1 MNSAAPPPAKPEQA
15 HGTLHPT
22 PTGHMK
28 AMSIPRPPKPG
39 QSLADK
45 FPDIAA
51 QWHLTRN
58 GDLTPDQVSA
68 GSEKRVWWSC
78 DLGHEWETKV
88 KNRTRQGDGC
98 PVCTGRKVL
107 AGYNDLATRFPD
119 IAKQWHPTRNGELI
133 PDQVSAGSEKRV
145 WWRCEQ
151 GHEWEATVGSRTR
164 QGNGCPVHAGR
175 KPLAGCNDLAT
186 RFPDIAAQWHPTR
199 NGDLTPGQVYAGSR
213 KRVWW
218 RCEQGHEWETKVGS
232 RTSGGSGCPVHAGR
246 KPLAGSNDLATT
258 FPDIAAQWHPTRN
271 GYLTPDQVSAGSS
284 KKMWWRCEQGH
295 AWEATVGSR
304 TTGGCGCPVHSG
316 KKLLAGYNDLATK
329 NPAIAAQWHPTKN
342 GDCTPDQVLAGTN
355 AKVWWRCE
363 QGHAWEATVSR
374 RTRQSTGCPVCTG
387 RKVLTASNE
396 LATRFPAVAAQWHPT
411 RNGDLRPDQVSA
423 GSNEKVWWRC
433 DLGHEWKAVVSSRTT
448 GGNGC
453 PVHSGRKVLA
463 GYNDLA
469 TWFPDL
475 AAQWH
480 PTRNGDLRPD
490 QVSMGSEKRVWWRCE
505 QGHAWEAKVSSRTS
519 GGHGCPVC
527 TGRSVLAGHN
537 DLATTV
543 PDLAAQWHPT
553 RNGDLRPDQVSMGS
567 EKRVW
572 WRCEQGHEWE
582 AKVSSRT
589 SRGHGCFTCNNGYTL
604 ATMIALIRSMGPHGQ
619 GMGAAERFQIAA
631 QAGVLSGTHGKT
643 ARELIASG
651 ILPPEYGTDKDTATG
666 KGTDPDGTGAATE
679 QPDTDG
685 ADEGEEI
692 RVLAPGADIATGSDE
707 DVERAKIAVLA
718 VPEAL
723 AVPEQLFANA
733 STDTETLKFL
743 IAARVAK
750 IWKAAYAEDRG
761 EVIPAGGQSVAEMT
775 AELQDGTYAEMVR
788 GTFRAEYDAAQNLTP
803 PAGWSF
809 RPGSTPNATEPVA
822 PNLMQRHVATL
833 LRDRSRVG
841 NWSGTGSGKTVS
853 AVLGARLI
861 DAGTTHDGGKPGV
874 VVVLCP
880 NNTVPGWESVIASCY
895 PDNQVITKTLRPA
908 MADWSG
914 AGPRWLVVNFDR
926 LQQDTSQ
933 PDLSALLASYQVD
946 LLVVDEVHL
955 IKHRASKVE
964 ESRRRLAI
972 KGLSCEA
979 GRLNPALSVLT
990 MSATPVVN
998 DLHEARSL
1006 LEVLWG
1012 VNLDDVKVTR
1022 TDTNAFNIHALLV
1035 RAGVR
1040 WMPKYTPK
1048 MSEHT
1053 PQINVDHLLEPLRGL
1068 GRSPNAA
1075 AVERTLIDAKLPT
1088 IVDECV
1094 AAQQQ
1099 GRRTLVYTHFV
1110 HELVAPIQ
1118 RALEA
1123 VGLRVGVFTGVD
1135 KSGLAAFLGKDTTG
1149 ATVRTMAENERVDVL
1164 IGSSA
1169 IGTGVD
1175 GLQDVADTLI
1185 FASLPWTNAEWRQI
1199 VGRLHRQGQPHNVDV
1214 ITPTTWLEHDDHN
1227 AEGRMDRWSWDE
1239 YRMQVVKYKKSLAD
1253 TAVDGVAPAGQIID
1267 PDGQARHLLGWLHRV
1282 ETDGVATI
1290 VRTPLDATLETLVAG
1305 GVGGDEVQRRRHIG
1319 DFSQAN
1325 RRWNQTGSG
1334 KTHARLTANPT
1345 EWRDYHALYTEAR
1358 RNWATIPA
1366 HVFADWL
1373 DHRLD
1378 RPRRVA
1384 DLGCGEMLL
1393 ADRLIDS
1400 GNPGGHIVLG
1410 FDHVAVDE
1418 RVAACD
1424 IAHLPLPD
1432 ASVEV
1437 AVLSLALMGANHGDY
1452 ITEAHRV
1459 LGIDGQLWIAET
1471 ASRVGQDTD
1480 RLRNSMRDYGFD
1492 LAHIEVVTDTFT
1504 MIRATRAD
1512 RAPIADPRPFLFTVD
1527 DAAASDAA

>member
-1 MNSAAPPPAKPEQA
+1 MSSAVPLPAKPGPV
-15 HGTLHPT
+15 HDTTDTT

-28 AMSIPRPPKPG
+28 TMTILYPPVPG
-39 QSLADK
+39 QSLA
-45 FPDIAA
+45 
-51 QWHLTRN
+51 
-58 GDLTPDQVSA
+58 
-68 GSEKRVWWSC
+68 EK
-78 DLGHEWETKV
+78 
-88 KNRTRQGDGC
+88 
-98 PVCTGRKVL
+98 
-107 AGYNDLATRFPD
+107 
-119 IAKQWHPTRNGELI
+119 
-133 PDQVSAGSEKRV
+133 
-145 WWRCEQ
+145 
-151 GHEWEATVGSRTR
+151 
-164 QGNGCPVHAGR
+164 
-175 KPLAGCNDLAT
+175 
-186 RFPDIAAQWHPTR
+186 FPDIAAQWHPTR
-199 NGDLTPGQVYAGSR
+199 NGDLTPEKVSKSNGR
-213 KRVWW
+213 KVWW
-218 RCEQGHEWETKVGS
+218 RCEQGHEWETMVGS
-232 RTSGGSGCPVHAGR
+232 RTSGGPGCPVCIGR
-246 KPLAGSNDLATT
+246 K
-258 FPDIAAQWHPTRN
+258 
-271 GYLTPDQVSAGSS
+271 V
-284 KKMWWRCEQGH
+284 
-295 AWEATVGSR
+295 
-304 TTGGCGCPVHSG
+304 
-316 KKLLAGYNDLATK
+316 LAGYNDLAT
-329 NPAIAAQWHPTKN
+329 T
-342 GDCTPDQVLAGTN
+342 
-355 AKVWWRCE
+355 
-363 QGHAWEATVSR
+363 
-374 RTRQSTGCPVCTG
+374 
-387 RKVLTASNE
+387 
-396 LATRFPAVAAQWHPT
+396 FPEIVAQWHPT
-411 RNGDLRPDQVSA
+411 RNGDLRPDQVTA
-423 GSNEKVWWRC
+423 GSGKKVWWRC
-433 DLGHEWKAVVSSRTT
+433 EQGHQWEAMVYSRIS
-448 GGNGC
+448 GGSGC
-453 PVHSGRKVLA
+453 PVCSGKKVLA

-469 TWFPDL
+469 TRFPDV

-480 PTRNGDLRPD
+480 PTRNGDLTPDQVLAGARAKVWWRCQQGHVWETRVGNRTTKGLGCPVCSGQKLLTGYNDLATTFLEVAAQWHPTRNGDLTPDQVSMGSDKKVWWLCELGHEWEVTVNGRTSNGSGCPVCSGHRVLAGVNDLATTFPDFAAQWHSTRNGDLRPD
-490 QVSMGSEKRVWWRCE
+490 QVSMGTNTKVWWRCE
-505 QGHAWEAKVSSRTS
+505 QGHVWEATVHSRTTGSS
-519 GGHGCPVC
+519 GC
-527 TGRSVLAGHN
+527 S
-537 DLATTV
+537 
-543 PDLAAQWHPT
+543 
-553 RNGDLRPDQVSMGS
+553 
-567 EKRVW
+567 
-572 WRCEQGHEWE
+572 
-582 AKVSSRT
+582 
-589 SRGHGCFTCNNGYTL
+589 TCNRGYTL
-604 ATMIALIRSMGPHGQ
+604 ETVIALIRSMGPHGR

-651 ILPPEYGTDKDTATG
+651 ILPPEYGTDKGTATG
-666 KGTDPDGTGAATE
+666 EGTDPNEASTAGAPTE
-679 QPDTDG
+679 PSSADTDG
-685 ADEGEEI
+685 PDEGEEI
-692 RVLAPGADIATGSDE
+692 RVLAPGADIDTGGDE
-707 DVERAKIAVLA
+707 ELERAKIAVLA

-723 AVPEQLFANA
+723 DVPEQLFANA

-761 EVIPAGGQSVAEMT
+761 EVIPVGGQSVAEMT
-775 AELQDGTYAEMVR
+775 AELRDGTYSEMVR
-788 GTFRAEYDAAQNLTP
+788 ATFRTEYDAAQNLTP
-803 PAGWSF
+803 PPGWSF

-874 VVVLCP
+874 VIVLCP
-880 NNTVPGWESVIASCY
+880 NNTVPGWESVITSCY

-908 MADWSG
+908 MADWPNT
-914 AGPRWLVVNFDR
+914 GPRWLVVNFDR

-933 PDLSALLASYQVD
+933 PDLAALLASYQVD

-955 IKHRASKVE
+955 IKHRASKAE

-1040 WMPKYTPK
+1040 WMPIYTPT
-1048 MSEHT
+1048 MNEHT
-1053 PQINVDHLLEPLRGL
+1053 PQINVDHLLEPLRAL
-1068 GRSPNAA
+1068 GQSPNAA

-1118 RALEA
+1118 RALETA
-1123 VGLRVGVFTGVD
+1123 GLRVGVFTGAD

-1149 ATVRTMAENERVDVL
+1149 ATVRTMAEAERVDVL

-1227 AEGRMDRWSWDE
+1227 AEGRMDRWSWDDH
-1239 YRMQVVKYKKSLAD
+1239 RMDVVRYKKSLAD

-1267 PDGQARHLLGWLHRV
+1267 PDGQARHLLGWLRRV
-1282 ETDGVATI
+1282 ETDGVETL

-1305 GVGGDEVQRRRHIG
+1305 GVGGDEVQRRRRIG

-1400 GNPGGHIVLG
+1400 GNPGGHTVLG
-1410 FDHVAVDE
+1410 FDHVAVDD
-1418 RVAACD
+1418 RVSACD

-1480 RLRNSMRDYGFD
+1480 RLRNSMRDHGFD
-1492 LAHIEVVTDTFT
+1492 LAHIEVHTDTFT

-1512 RAPIADPRPFLFTVD
+1512 RAPVTDPRPFLFTVD
-1527 DAAASDAA
+1527 NAVASDAA

>member
-1 MNSAAPPPAKPEQA
+1 MNHTAPAKPEPVYD
-15 HGTLHPT
+15 TNDTT
-22 PTGHMK
+22 PTGPMK
-28 AMSIPRPPKPG
+28 AMSTPHPPRPG

-45 FPDIAA
+45 FPDISA
-51 QWHLTRN
+51 QWHPTKN
-58 GDLTPDQVSA
+58 GDLRPDQVSA
-68 GSEKRVWWSC
+68 GSNTKVWWRC
-78 DLGHEWETKV
+78 EEGHEWEAMV
-88 KNRTRQGDGC
+88 NSRTSKGLGC
-98 PVCTGRKVL
+98 SVCSGKRLLV
-107 AGYNDLATRFPD
+107 GYNDLATRFPD
-119 IAKQWHPTRNGELI
+119 VAAQWHPTKNGDLTPDQVLAGSTKKVWWQCDLGHEWETVVSNRTRRDSGCPVHSGRQLLTGYNDLTTRFPAVAAQWHPTKNGDLR
-133 PDQVSAGSEKRV
+133 PDQVSTGGNTKV
-145 WWRCEQ
+145 WWRCDL
-151 GHEWEATVGSRTR
+151 GHVWGAPVHNRTIVGS
-164 QGNGCPVHAGR
+164 GCPVHAGR
-175 KPLAGCNDLAT
+175 KLLAGYNDLAT

-199 NGDLTPGQVYAGSR
+199 NGDLTPDQVLAGTPA
-213 KRVWW
+213 KGWW
-218 RCEQGHEWETKVGS
+218 RCEEGHEWEAAVS
-232 RTSGGSGCPVHAGR
+232 NRTSRGLGCSVCTGR
-246 KPLAGSNDLATT
+246 
-258 FPDIAAQWHPTRN
+258 
-271 GYLTPDQVSAGSS
+271 
-284 KKMWWRCEQGH
+284 
-295 AWEATVGSR
+295 TV
-304 TTGGCGCPVHSG
+304 
-316 KKLLAGYNDLATK
+316 LAGYNDLAT
-329 NPAIAAQWHPTKN
+329 
-342 GDCTPDQVLAGTN
+342 
-355 AKVWWRCE
+355 
-363 QGHAWEATVSR
+363 
-374 RTRQSTGCPVCTG
+374 
-387 RKVLTASNE
+387 
-396 LATRFPAVAAQWHPT
+396 RFPGIAAQWHPT

-423 GSNEKVWWRC
+423 GSE
-433 DLGHEWKAVVSSRTT
+433 T
-448 GGNGC
+448 
-453 PVHSGRKVLA
+453 
-463 GYNDLA
+463 
-469 TWFPDL
+469 
-475 AAQWH
+475 
-480 PTRNGDLRPD
+480 
-490 QVSMGSEKRVWWRCE
+490 RVWWRCE
-505 QGHAWEAKVSSRTS
+505 E
-519 GGHGCPVC
+519 
-527 TGRSVLAGHN
+527 
-537 DLATTV
+537 
-543 PDLAAQWHPT
+543 
-553 RNGDLRPDQVSMGS
+553 
-567 EKRVW
+567 
-572 WRCEQGHEWE
+572 GHEWE
-582 AKVSSRT
+582 TTVGSRSAKGS
-589 SRGHGCFTCNNGYTL
+589 GCSTCNRGFTL
-604 ATMIALIRSMGPHGQ
+604 ATVIALIRSMGPHGR

-631 QAGVLSGTHGKT
+631 QAGVLSGAHGKT

-651 ILPPEYGTDKDTATG
+651 ILPPEYGTDTDGDTATG
-666 KGTDPDGTGAATE
+666 EGTDPNGASTAGAATE
-679 QPDTDG
+679 QPDVDTDG

-692 RVLAPGADIATGSDE
+692 RVLAPGADIDTETGSDE

-733 STDTETLKFL
+733 SADTETLKFL

-788 GTFRAEYDAAQNLTP
+788 ATFRAEYDAAQNLTP
-803 PAGWSF
+803 PPGWSF
-809 RPGSTPNATEPVA
+809 RPGSTPDATEPVA

-874 VVVLCP
+874 IVVLCP
-880 NNTVPGWESVIASCY
+880 NNTVPGWESVITSCY

-908 MADWSG
+908 MTDWSG

-1012 VNLDDVKVTR
+1012 VNLDDVKVKH

-1040 WMPKYTPK
+1040 WMPIYTPK
-1048 MSEHT
+1048 MSEHV
-1053 PQINVDHLLEPLRGL
+1053 PQINVDHLLEPLRAL

-1123 VGLRVGVFTGVD
+1123 VGLRVGVFTGAD

-1149 ATVRTMAENERVDVL
+1149 ATVRTMAEAERVDVL

-1175 GLQDVADTLI
+1175 GLQDVADVLV

-1227 AEGRMDRWSWDE
+1227 AEGRMDRWSWDDH
-1239 YRMQVVKYKKSLAD
+1239 RMDVVKYKKSLAD
-1253 TAVDGVAPAGQIID
+1253 TAVDGNAPRGQIID

-1282 ETDGVATI
+1282 ETDGVATL

-1305 GVGGDEVQRRRHIG
+1305 GVTGDEVQRRRRIG

-1512 RAPIADPRPFLFTVD
+1512 RAPVTDPRPFLFTVD

>member
-1 MNSAAPPPAKPEQA
+1 MNSAAPPPAKPEPA
-15 HGTLHPT
+15 PDTTDTT

-28 AMSIPRPPKPG
+28 AMTTPRPPKPG
-39 QSLADK
+39 QSLAEK
-45 FPDIAA
+45 FPDVAT
-51 QWHLTRN
+51 QWHPTKN

-68 GSEKRVWWSC
+68 ASHKEMWWRC
-78 DLGHEWETKV
+78 DLGHEWEAAV
-88 KNRTRQGDGC
+88 GSRTLKDTRCPVHSGRKLLAGYNDLATQFPDIAAQWHPTHNGDLTPDQVSKGGGKKLWWRCDLGHEWEATVSDRTSKGFGC
-98 PVCTGRKVL
+98 PVCSGRKVLTGYNDLATRFPAVAAQWHPTKNGDRTPDQVLASTNKRVWWQCDLGHEWQSTLNNRTSQGNGCPVHAGRKVL

-119 IAKQWHPTRNGELI
+119 IAKQWHVAKNGDRT
-133 PDQVSAGSEKRV
+133 PDQVLAGTPAKG
-145 WWRCEQ
+145 WWRCDL
-151 GHEWEATVGSRTR
+151 GHEWEATVHKRTS
-164 QGNGCPVHAGR
+164 GGHGCAVCSGWR
-175 KPLAGCNDLAT
+175 VLAGFNDLAAQ
-186 RFPDIAAQWHPTR
+186 FPDIAAQWHPTR
-199 NGDLTPGQVYAGSR
+199 NGDLTPDQVSKGSG
-213 KRVWW
+213 KKLWW
-218 RCEQGHEWETKVGS
+218 RCDLGHEWEATAS
-232 RTSGGSGCPVHAGR
+232 DRT
-246 KPLAGSNDLATT
+246 
-258 FPDIAAQWHPTRN
+258 
-271 GYLTPDQVSAGSS
+271 Y
-284 KKMWWRCEQGH
+284 QGN
-295 AWEATVGSR
+295 
-304 TTGGCGCPVHSG
+304 GCPVHSG
-316 KKLLAGYNDLATK
+316 KKLLAGYNDLATVF
-329 NPAIAAQWHPTKN
+329 PDVAQQWHPTKN
-342 GDCTPDQVLAGTN
+342 GDRTPEQVLAGTN
-355 AKVWWRCE
+355 AKAWWRCE
-363 QGHAWEATVSR
+363 
-374 RTRQSTGCPVCTG
+374 
-387 RKVLTASNE
+387 
-396 LATRFPAVAAQWHPT
+396 
-411 RNGDLRPDQVSA
+411 
-423 GSNEKVWWRC
+423 
-433 DLGHEWKAVVSSRTT
+433 LGHEWEVAVS
-448 GGNGC
+448 
-453 PVHSGRKVLA
+453 K
-463 GYNDLA
+463 
-469 TWFPDL
+469 
-475 AAQWH
+475 
-480 PTRNGDLRPD
+480 
-490 QVSMGSEKRVWWRCE
+490 
-505 QGHAWEAKVSSRTS
+505 RTS
-519 GGHGCPVC
+519 QGTGC
-527 TGRSVLAGHN
+527 S
-537 DLATTV
+537 
-543 PDLAAQWHPT
+543 
-553 RNGDLRPDQVSMGS
+553 
-567 EKRVW
+567 
-572 WRCEQGHEWE
+572 
-582 AKVSSRT
+582 
-589 SRGHGCFTCNNGYTL
+589 TCNHGYTL
-604 ATMIALIRSMGPHGQ
+604 ATVIALIRSMGPHGQ
-619 GMGAAERFQIAA
+619 GMGPAERFQIAA
-631 QAGVLSGTHGKT
+631 QAGVLSGTHGKA

-651 ILPPEYGTDKDTATG
+651 ILPPEYGTDEDTATG
-666 KGTDPDGTGAATE
+666 DGTDPDETSKAGAATE
-679 QPDTDG
+679 PSSADTDTDTDTDG
-685 ADEGEEI
+685 ADEGEDEGEEI
-692 RVLAPGADIATGSDE
+692 RVLTPGADIDTGSDE
-707 DVERAKIAVLA
+707 DLERAKIAVLA

-723 AVPEQLFANA
+723 DVPEQLFANA
-733 STDTETLKFL
+733 STDTETIKFL

-775 AELQDGTYAEMVR
+775 AELRDGTYAEMVR

-803 PAGWSF
+803 PPGWSF

-880 NNTVPGWESVIASCY
+880 NNTVPGWKSVITSCY
-895 PDNQVITKTLRPA
+895 PDNQVIIKTLRPE
-908 MADWSG
+908 MADWPNT
-914 AGPRWLVVNFDR
+914 GPRWLVVNFDR

-955 IKHRASKVE
+955 IKHRASKAE

-972 KGLSCEA
+972 KGLACEA
-979 GRLNPALSVLT
+979 GRLNPDLSVLT

-1012 VNLDDVKVTR
+1012 VNLDDVKVKH

-1040 WMPKYTPK
+1040 WMPIYTPT
-1048 MSEHT
+1048 MNERT
-1053 PQINVDHLLEPLRGL
+1053 PQINVDHLLEPLRAL
-1068 GRSPNAA
+1068 GQSPNAA

-1123 VGLRVGVFTGVD
+1123 VGLRVGVFTGAD

-1149 ATVRTMAENERVDVL
+1149 ATVRTMAEAERVDVL

-1227 AEGRMDRWSWDE
+1227 AENRMERWSWDE
-1239 YRMQVVKYKKSLAD
+1239 YRMDVVRYKQSLAD
-1253 TAVDGVAPAGQIID
+1253 TAVDGNAPKGQIID
-1267 PDGQARHLLGWLHRV
+1267 PDGLARHLLGWLHRV
-1282 ETDGVATI
+1282 ETDGVEI
-1290 VRTPLDATLETLVAG
+1290 LVRTPLDATLETLVAG
-1305 GVGGDEVQRRRHIG
+1305 GVTGDEVQRRRRIG

-1393 ADRLIDS
+1393 ADRLTDS
-1400 GNPGGHIVLG
+1400 GNPGGHTVLG

-1418 RVAACD
+1418 RVSACD

-1471 ASRVGQDTD
+1471 ASRVGEDKD

-1512 RAPIADPRPFLFTVD
+1512 RAPVTDPRPFLFTVD
-1527 DAAASDAA
+1527 AAAVQEVLV

>member
-1 MNSAAPPPAKPEQA
+1 MNSATPAKPGPV
-15 HGTLHPT
+15 HDTTDTT

-28 AMSIPRPPKPG
+28 AMTTPRPPKPG
-39 QSLADK
+39 QSIAEK
-45 FPDIAA
+45 FPEITA
-51 QWHLTRN
+51 QWHPTRN

-68 GSEKRVWWSC
+68 GSR
-78 DLGHEWETKV
+78 
-88 KNRTRQGDGC
+88 
-98 PVCTGRKVL
+98 RK
-107 AGYNDLATRFPD
+107 
-119 IAKQWHPTRNGELI
+119 
-133 PDQVSAGSEKRV
+133 V

-151 GHEWEATVGSRTR
+151 GHEWGA
-164 QGNGCPVHAGR
+164 
-175 KPLAGCNDLAT
+175 
-186 RFPDIAAQWHPTR
+186 
-199 NGDLTPGQVYAGSR
+199 
-213 KRVWW
+213 
-218 RCEQGHEWETKVGS
+218 KVS
-232 RTSGGSGCPVHAGR
+232 DRTSRGDGCAVCSGR
-246 KPLAGSNDLATT
+246 
-258 FPDIAAQWHPTRN
+258 
-271 GYLTPDQVSAGSS
+271 
-284 KKMWWRCEQGH
+284 
-295 AWEATVGSR
+295 
-304 TTGGCGCPVHSG
+304 
-316 KKLLAGYNDLATK
+316 KLLAGYNDLT
-329 NPAIAAQWHPTKN
+329 T
-342 GDCTPDQVLAGTN
+342 T
-355 AKVWWRCE
+355 
-363 QGHAWEATVSR
+363 
-374 RTRQSTGCPVCTG
+374 
-387 RKVLTASNE
+387 
-396 LATRFPAVAAQWHPT
+396 FPAVAAQWHPT
-411 RNGDLRPDQVSA
+411 RNGDLTSDDIVA
-423 GSNEKVWWRC
+423 GSATRVWWLC
-433 DLGHEWKAVVSSRTT
+433 EQGHEWEARVSDRTSRGDSCAV
-448 GGNGC
+448 C
-453 PVHSGRKVLA
+453 SGQTVLA
-463 GYNDLA
+463 GFNDLA
-469 TWFPDL
+469 TTSPDI
-475 AAQWH
+475 AKQWH

-490 QVSMGSEKRVWWRCE
+490 QVLAGTAKRVWW
-505 QGHAWEAKVSSRTS
+505 
-519 GGHGCPVC
+519 
-527 TGRSVLAGHN
+527 L
-537 DLATTV
+537 
-543 PDLAAQWHPT
+543 
-553 RNGDLRPDQVSMGS
+553 
-567 EKRVW
+567 
-572 WRCEQGHEWE
+572 CEQGHEWE
-582 AKVSSRT
+582 ARVNHRT
-589 SRGHGCFTCNNGYTL
+589 VGGSGCYTCSHGYTL
-604 ATMIALIRSMGPHGQ
+604 ATVIALIRSMGPHGQ

-631 QAGVLSGTHGKT
+631 QAGVLSGKHGKT
-643 ARELIASG
+643 ARKLIASG
-651 ILPPEYGTDKDTATG
+651 TLPPEYGTNTDEDTATG
-666 KGTDPDGTGAATE
+666 DGTDPNGSTTTGAATE
-679 QPDTDG
+679 QPDVDTDG
-685 ADEGEEI
+685 ADEEI
-692 RVLAPGADIATGSDE
+692 RVLTPGADIDTGGDE
-707 DVERAKIAVLA
+707 ELERAKIAVLA

-723 AVPEQLFANA
+723 AVPEQIFANA
-733 STDTETLKFL
+733 SADTETLKFL

-761 EVIPAGGQSVAEMT
+761 EVIPDSGQSAAEMT
-775 AELQDGTYAEMVR
+775 AELQDGEYAEMVR
-788 GTFRAEYDAAQNLTP
+788 GTFRAEYDAALTLTP
-803 PAGWSF
+803 PPGWSF

-833 LRDRSRVG
+833 LRDRARVG

-861 DAGTTHDGGKPGV
+861 DAGTTRDGGKPGV

-880 NNTVPGWESVIASCY
+880 NNTVPGWKSVITSCY
-895 PDNQVITKTLRPA
+895 PDNQVITKTLRPT

-914 AGPRWLVVNFDR
+914 TGPRWLVVNFDR
-926 LQQDTSQ
+926 LQSDTSQ
-933 PDLSALLASYQVD
+933 PDLSALLDSYQVD
-946 LLVVDEVHL
+946 LLVIDEVHL
-955 IKHRASKVE
+955 IKHRASKME

-1012 VNLDDVKVTR
+1012 VNLEDVKIKH

-1048 MSEHT
+1048 MSEHV

-1068 GRSPNAA
+1068 GQSPNAA

-1118 RALEA
+1118 RALETA
-1123 VGLRVGVFTGVD
+1123 GLRVGVFTGAD

-1149 ATVRTMAENERVDVL
+1149 ATVRTMGENERVDVL

-1199 VGRLHRQGQPHNVDV
+1199 VGRLHRQGQPHDVDV

-1239 YRMQVVKYKKSLAD
+1239 YRMDVVRYKQSLAD
-1253 TAVDGVAPAGQIID
+1253 TAVDGNAPRGQIID

-1282 ETDGVATI
+1282 ETDGVATL

-1305 GVGGDEVQRRRHIG
+1305 GVGGDEVKRQRRIG

-1410 FDHVAVDE
+1410 FDHVAVDD
-1418 RVAACD
+1418 RVSACD

-1471 ASRVGQDTD
+1471 ASRVGEDKD

-1512 RAPIADPRPFLFTVD
+1512 RAPVTDPRPFLFTVD
-1527 DAAASDAA
+1527 AAAVQEVLV